1 MINYFQNEFRLKY
14 GISLNSIVSGT
25 QSSYSYV
32 KIGTINRTSLQSN
45 GITSLK
51 FIERIQWRS
60 GNNMAFA
67 IGLNPSMLL
76 PNNLDKT
83 NELVAHAIYSTNIYD
98 GYYLLNLFPLVQTN
112 NFTKNRYKSNY
123 SKTNLYYEL
132 TDVIKDSIN
141 TYQAVN
147 GITSVDVICFFGSS
161 LYLDKSFVNNIN
173 SICNANIYT
182 IGTTRKPH
190 HHPGRNLSVNNIRL
204 NNRNS
209 HKINVVN
216 GYYR

>member
-1 MINYFQNEFRLKY
+1 MINNFQKQFRLKY

-32 KIGTINRTSLQSN
+32 NIGTINRDSLQSN
-45 GITSLK
+45 GIANSK
-51 FIERIQWRS
+51 FIERIKWGS

-83 NELVAHAIYSTNIYD
+83 NELVAHAIQSAKIYD
-98 GYYLLNLFPLVQTN
+98 GYYLLNIFPLVQTN
-112 NFTKNRYKSNY
+112 NFSKNRYKSNY
-123 SKTNLYYEL
+123 SKVNLYYEL

-141 TYQAVN
+141 AYQAAN
-147 GITSVDVICFFGSS
+147 SITSVDVICFFGSS
-161 LYLDKSFVNNIN
+161 LYLDKKFVNNIN
-173 SICNANIYT
+173 LISNAHIYT
-182 IGTTRKPH
+182 IGTAIKLH
-190 HHPGRNLSVNNIRL
+190 HHPGRNISVNNIRL
-204 NNRNS
+204 NNRHSNI
-209 HKINVVN
+209 INVVN